1 MPKELSHILIAQ
13 KVLAELKKTG
23 IKRLARIIEQN
34 LPAFYLGAIIPD
46 AFFYDATPLLGLSRD
61 TTKMSRALHQKETV
75 QNDARAVGFFDAI
88 TLDPHGWR
96 SKVAFAAGI
105 VTHTVSDRVIHDVID
120 YYTGT
125 WDQKGSLALA
135 THRQLETLMDMVLL
149 RSLHLHPRQFP
160 FERLIDVPHPTLN
173 ILFQF
178 YLSHLFEVQQGPAPR
193 LLRSLKM
200 AHAQQRLCFRLFAV
214 KALYHIMN
222 LSNKLAAG
230 RLGVLSSLFYPER
243 VGTEGFPIMVRIDP
257 NALTDDRS
265 FAEPLPS
272 LIQKITADAISH
284 IGMGIQRLGQGQRS
298 QGPQWDTQASKV
310 HLT

>member
-13 KVLAELKKTG
+13 EVLAELKRSGK
-23 IKRLARIIEQN
+23 KRLAQIIEQN

-46 AFFYDATPLLGLSRD
+46 AFFYDATPFLGLSAD
-61 TTKMSRALHQKETV
+61 NTQIAHALHQKETV
-75 QNDARAVGFFDAI
+75 QNDSRAVGFFDAI
-88 TLDPHGWR
+88 IFDPHAWR
-96 SKVAFAAGI
+96 PKVAFAAGI

-125 WDQKGSLALA
+125 WDQKGDLALA
-135 THRQLETLMDMVLL
+135 THRQIETLMDMVLL
-149 RSLHLHPRQFP
+149 QPLRLHPRRFP
-160 FERLIDVPHPTLN
+160 FQRFIDVRHPTRD
-173 ILFQF
+173 ILLQF
-178 YLSHLFEVQQGPAPR
+178 YLSHLIEVQQGPTQR

-200 AHAQQRLCFRLFAV
+200 AHVQQRLCFRLFAV

-230 RLGVLSSLFYPER
+230 RLGILSSLFYPDR
-243 VGTEGFPIMVRIDP
+243 VGTDGFPIMARIDP

-265 FAEPLPS
+265 FAGPLS
-272 LIQKITADAISH
+272 ALVQKITADAVSH
-284 IGMGIQRLGQGQRS
+284 IGMGIQRLGQGQGS
-298 QGPQWDTQASKV
+298 QGPHWDTQASKV